1 MADEVKDG
9 TKKVIDGTPK
19 ALAGV
24 FAGSAMV
31 MVKAA
36 IQCDD
41 YGSNWCKDYNAW
53 ALACATIGLVVSM
66 TMIILLLCCPDFKK
80 NVAWLILVIFLGC
93 LWIAGVGTMTFKR
106 PYKNTA
112 DNGYFG
118 AWIAT
123 LSAISLVSEAFQSVC
138 EDMKNKLPSGEA
150 WNWWFILLAGSSI
163 AMIQSAI
170 DCDEASTCEKELA
183 WALACSTISVV
194 VCLVMIILVCVTD
207 IGAEV
212 WKWISLFLVIWW
224 LAGTGVTTYE
234 DGPYKSLGNG
244 YFAVWIALIAA
255 FRLFGLM
262 FFTGSTKEVEGAL
275 EDTEKFARQE
285 GNAHIAGLMVFSL
298 AVLIA
303 AGIHCDDS
311 SDCKDYAAWAVAC
324 SAISFIICLFL
335 LIAIFFGFIPNDVF
349 GTLKWVCALLLLLM
363 WAAGTYTMTFKRPFK
378 GENGNGYFGAWI
390 SLIIAWWFA
399 TSTVPGLKGAAAK
412 LTQYGGWA
420 YQVLAIGSLIEGLQA
435 AHDCSDFDCGE
446 NHLGWAVACGWISFI
461 AVIVVIILIACG
473 CWSRIVSIIFAIFF
487 ACWWTAGAGVLT
499 YDKPYLSFGNA
510 YFGTWIAT
518 ICAYLVLANVLLYDG
533 DGTEVP
539 EAVPE
544 VTGGGEEGNEPAK

>member
-1 MADEVKDG
+1 MADEVKQG
-9 TKKVIDGTPK
+9 TKNVIDGTPK

-41 YGSNWCKDYNAW
+41 YGSHWCKDYNAW
-53 ALACATIGLVVSM
+53 ALACATIGLVVSL
-66 TMIILLLCCPDFKK
+66 TMIILLLVCPDFKK
-80 NVAWLILVIFLGC
+80 NIGWLIMVLFLGA

-170 DCDEASTCEKELA
+170 DCDEVSSRHGSTCEKELA

-224 LAGTGVTTYE
+224 LAGTGVSTYK
-234 DGPYKSLGNG
+234 DGPYLSLGNG
-244 YFAVWIALIAA
+244 YFAFWIALIAA

-285 GNAHIAGLMVFSL
+285 GNAHFAGLMVFSL

-311 SDCKDYAAWAVAC
+311 SKCEDYAAWAVAC
-324 SAISFIICLFL
+324 SAISFVFCLFM
-335 LIAIFFGFIPNDVF
+335 LIAIFVGFIPNDVF
-349 GTLKWVCALLLLLM
+349 DILKIVVAVFLLCI
-363 WAAGTYTMTFKRPFK
+363 WIAGTYTMTFKRPFK

-390 SLIIAWWFA
+390 SLIIAWWLA
-399 TSTVPGLKGAAAK
+399 TSTVPFFKEQVAK
-412 LTQYGGWA
+412 LTKYGGWA
-420 YQVLAIGSLIEGLQA
+420 YQVLAIGSVIEGLQA

-446 NHLGWAVACGWISFI
+446 NNLGWAVACGWISFI
-461 AVIVVIILIACG
+461 AVIVVIILIGCG

-487 ACWWTAGAGVLT
+487 ACWWTAGAAVLT
-499 YDKPYLSFGNA
+499 YDAPYLSFGNA

-518 ICAYLVLANVLLYDG
+518 ICAYLVLVNVLLYDG

-539 EAVPE
+539 EA
-544 VTGGGEEGNEPAK
+544 NEPAA